1 MAQVATLN
9 GVTTEDLGMMT
20 DAAIMIDAAKGK

>member
-1 MAQVATLN
+1 MAQVVTLN
-9 GVTTEDLGMMT
+9 GVTTEDLEMMT